1 MVQIGQKKIGPWD
14 TIKWEPVYVMSPLL
28 SLLILAAVFGNKFLS
43 NQRFFK

>member
-28 SLLILAAVFGNKFLS
+28 SAYFSSSIWKQVLKQPEVF
-43 NQRFFK
+43 